1 MCGIAGIFSID
12 QQDPDILKNTAKTMA
27 DEIAHRGPDD
37 SGVWS
42 NNSTIAISHRRLSII
57 DTSSL
62 GHQPM
67 RSASDRFIISYNG
80 EIYNHQL
87 LRNKVLESFPKHQW
101 KSSSDTETLLAM
113 FDYFGV
119 QNSLPH
125 LSGMFAIAVWDN
137 QEESLYLIRDRMG
150 EKPLYFGWIESC
162 HGKSFVFSSELKC
175 LRAIKGF
182 NNSISRRALQ
192 QYFRFLYVPAPL
204 SIYEDIYKL
213 DSGCVL
219 KISDAPPQQPPDS
232 IIEVGF
238 DGAFKY
244 QSLHLSRWYNFR
256 DTVQNAKSKPFID
269 EGDAITSVETTLNQV
284 ISMQSISDVP
294 LGAFLSGGIDSS
306 LIVALMQ
313 EQANHP
319 IQTFTIGFD
328 DKKFDES
335 RFAAAVSK
343 HIGTDHHELMV
354 SSDDAKSLIPSLSS
368 IYDEPF
374 ADSSQIPT
382 YFVSKSAKEKV
393 TVSLSGDAGDEL
405 FGGYNR
411 YLLGPKVFSLINRF
425 PSFARGPVSKFLTM
439 VSAKQWDAAYIFLCN
454 ILQRENTI
462 SQVGD
467 KIHKTAARFKSIH
480 TADDLYKSFV
490 TEWQNADGLVIGSSF
505 NEKELFNLTTAALP
519 STNLGL
525 EEQMMFRDAITYLS
539 GDILCKV
546 DRAAMSNSLETR
558 VPFLDPSVIEIA
570 WRIPIDMK
578 IKNKQGKWVLR
589 EILYKYVPKEL
600 IERPKTGFGVPIGDW
615 LKGPLKDWAED
626 LLNQEKLAQ
635 QGYLEPLIV
644 HKYWKEHLSG
654 SRDWTFRIWS
664 ILMFQSW
671 LQSIE

>member
-12 QQDPDILKNTAKTMA
+12 QQDPDILKTSVKTMA
-27 DEIAHRGPDD
+27 DAIVHRGPDD

-42 NNSTIAISHRRLSII
+42 NNSSIALGHRRLSII
-57 DTSSL
+57 DTSAL

-67 RSASDRFIISYNG
+67 SSDNGRFIISYNG

-87 LRNKVLESFPKHQW
+87 LRNMILDAFPEHQW

-119 QNSLPH
+119 KDTLLH
-125 LSGMFAIAVWDN
+125 LSGMFAIALWDN

-150 EKPLYFGWIESC
+150 EKPLYFGWVESC
-162 HGKSFVFSSELKC
+162 HGKSFAFSSELKS
-175 LRAIKGF
+175 LRAIEGF
-182 NNSISRRALQ
+182 NNPISRNALQ
-192 QYFRFLYVPAPL
+192 QYFRFLYVPSPY

-213 DSGCVL
+213 DPGCMI
-219 KISDAPPQQPPDS
+219 KITSTPPQQAPES
-232 IIEVGF
+232 LIEVGF
-238 DGAFKY
+238 DGDFTY
-244 QSLHLSRWYNFR
+244 QSLHLTRWYNYR
-256 DTVQNAKSKPFID
+256 DAVQNAKLNPFLV
-269 EGDAITSVETTLNQV
+269 ESDAIASVEATLNKV
-284 ISMQSISDVP
+284 IDMQSISDVP

-313 EQANHP
+313 EQADHP

-328 DKKFDES
+328 DKQFDES
-335 RFAAAVSK
+335 PFAAAVSK

-354 SSDDAKSLIPSLSS
+354 SSDDAKSIIPSLST

-411 YLLGPKVFSLINRF
+411 YLLGPKIFSLIKKF
-425 PSFARGPVSKFLTM
+425 PLFTRGAVAKFLTM
-439 VSAKQWDAAYIFLCN
+439 VSAKHWDDVYIFLCS
-454 ILQRENTI
+454 ILQKQDSI

-467 KIHKTAARFKSIH
+467 KIHKTAVRFQNIK

-490 TEWQNADGLVIGSSF
+490 TEWQNADGLVIGVSL
-505 NEKELFNLTTAALP
+505 NAKELYNFTADALP
-519 STNLGL
+519 GNNLEL
-525 EEQMMFRDAITYLS
+525 EESMMFRDAITYLP

-558 VPFLDPSVIEIA
+558 VPFLDPSVLDVA
-570 WRIPIDMK
+570 WRTPLDMK
-578 IKNKQGKWVLR
+578 IKNGQGKWVLR

-615 LKGPLKDWAED
+615 LKGPLREWAED
-626 LLNQEKLAQ
+626 LLDQKKLAQ
-635 QGYLEPLIV
+635 QGYLEPLV
-644 HKYWKEHLSG
+644 VQKYWSEHLSG
-654 SRDWTFRIWS
+654 SRDWTFRVWS